1 MSNWSVL
8 TVTAGRAIIRL
19 KINKEKKKVKSALE
33 PDYGYARIKPLAVLL
48 ILLLMDA
55 NPRMVIPQHFVRFP

>member
-1 MSNWSVL
+1 M
-8 TVTAGRAIIRL
+8 
-19 KINKEKKKVKSALE
+19 KSALE